1 MVHPVTYGRTER
13 MNFSRIDEVV
23 APPNLIAVQKNSYDW
38 FIEDGL
44 QEVFENISPIVDH
57 MDKYVLEFVGYRFD
71 EEPKYTV
78 AEAKERETTYAV
90 PLRVKVRLIN
100 KETGEAKEQE
110 IFMGDFPLMT
120 DSGTFVINGAERVIV
135 SQLVRSP
142 GIYFGM
148 ERDKSGKEL
157 YSSTMIPNRG
167 AWLEFEMDSNDTFY
181 IRIDRTRK
189 LPATVFLRAL
199 GFSTN

>member
-1 MVHPVTYGRTER
+1 

-110 IFMGDFPLMT
+110 IFMGDFPIMT
-120 DSGTFVINGAERVIV
+120 PSGTFVINGAERVIV
-135 SQLVRSP
+135 SQIVRSP
-142 GIYFGM
+142 GVYY
-148 ERDKSGKEL
+148 DKKTDKA
-157 YSSTMIPNRG
+157 YNSTYGTTVIPYHG
-167 AWLEFEMDSNDTFY
+167 AWLEYETDLNDIFNC
-181 IRIDRTRK
+181 RIDKTASC
-189 LPATVFLRAL
+189 P
-199 GFSTN
+199 